1 MRLKIFERIPFK
13 NISGVQFVAQAMDSR
28 NDVTFRVDYFEFLA
42 NVANVTIY
50 CTVAYIDSLTIGCV
64 GAVRRMRTRI
74 RLLVQPEPRRSIV
87 GATQQEQ
94 RFD

>member
-1 MRLKIFERIPFK
+1 M
-13 NISGVQFVAQAMDSR
+13 FVEKEFTSENTILRGRWYHAQDRSDAPCIIM
-28 NDVTFRVDYFEFLA
+28 
-42 NVANVTIY
+42 
-50 CTVAYIDSLTIGCV
+50 CHG

-74 RLLVQPEPRRSIV
+74 GLLAQPEPMRSIV

>member
-1 MRLKIFERIPFK
+1 MAYLCFTSLICYNRSKP
-13 NISGVQFVAQAMDSR
+13 SDS
-28 NDVTFRVDYFEFLA
+28 N
-42 NVANVTIY
+42 
-50 CTVAYIDSLTIGCV
+50 

-74 RLLVQPEPRRSIV
+74 RLQAQPEPMRSIV

>member
-1 MRLKIFERIPFK
+1 MNGTP
-13 NISGVQFVAQAMDSR
+13 
-28 NDVTFRVDYFEFLA
+28 
-42 NVANVTIY
+42 
-50 CTVAYIDSLTIGCV
+50 IGWG

-74 RLLVQPEPRRSIV
+74 RLLVQPEPMRSIV